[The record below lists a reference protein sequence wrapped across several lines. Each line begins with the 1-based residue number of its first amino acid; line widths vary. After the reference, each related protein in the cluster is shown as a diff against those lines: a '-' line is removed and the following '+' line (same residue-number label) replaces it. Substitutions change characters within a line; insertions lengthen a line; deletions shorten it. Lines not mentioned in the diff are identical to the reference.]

1 MRRPQFL
8 IAAVLAGSS
17 MLLAHDPS
25 GEGGITLVGEVIDT
39 VCYVHHESRG
49 PDHAECAKECAEEGI
64 PLAIL
69 EEKTGQVY
77 LSLPVDHSNPNSKL
91 LEYIAKRV
99 EVKGTAYTKG
109 GLRGIHV
116 QSIRELGAAGKKET
130 K

>member
-1 MRRPQFL
+1 
-8 IAAVLAGSS
+8 
-17 MLLAHDPS
+17 MLHAHDPKGKS
-25 GEGGITLVGEVIDT
+25 EVTLVGEVIDT

-49 PDHAECAKECAEEGI
+49 PDHAECARECAEEGI

-69 EEKTGQVY
+69 DEKTGQVY

-91 LEYIAKRV
+91 VAFIAKRV

-116 QSIRELGAAGKKET
+116 QSVRELASAEKKGKK
-130 K
+130 